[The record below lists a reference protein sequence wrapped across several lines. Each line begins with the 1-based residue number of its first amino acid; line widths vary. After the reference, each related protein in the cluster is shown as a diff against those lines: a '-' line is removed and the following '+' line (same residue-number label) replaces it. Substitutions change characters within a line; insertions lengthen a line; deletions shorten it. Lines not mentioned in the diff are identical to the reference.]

1 MGTGSQFNM
10 MDLNANILMH
20 SELGFGPKYINYERK
35 IAYNTLAKE
44 AVRHIMKKEL
54 KEEEMRLLYVA
65 LTRAREKL
73 IITGVDKN
81 LKNQ

>member
-1 MGTGSQFNM
+1 MTIN
-10 MDLNANILMH
+10 DIDIIVRTKK
-20 SELGFGPKYINYERK
+20 EVYINYERK

-81 LKNQ
+81 LKKSIEDKQEC